1 MILVGLTGSIGMG
14 KSTAAQMFASL
25 ELPVHSADDTVHRL
39 YSGRAA
45 PMVEALAACRPAPLL
60 WGIDWPHTELW
71 ADMPDDADLID
82 ATPIRSLT
90 PDVQWAIFVE
100 NPAALYGFHTGVSGD
115 APG

>member
-1 MILVGLTGSIGMG
+1 M
-14 KSTAAQMFASL
+14 
-25 ELPVHSADDTVHRL
+25 SAPYRVSRAGFPYADT
-39 YSGRAA
+39 A